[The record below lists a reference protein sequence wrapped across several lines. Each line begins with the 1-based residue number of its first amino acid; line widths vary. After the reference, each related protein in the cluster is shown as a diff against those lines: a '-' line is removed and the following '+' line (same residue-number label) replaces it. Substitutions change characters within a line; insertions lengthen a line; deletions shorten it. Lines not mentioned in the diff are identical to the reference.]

1 MTPRARPPS
10 LALRAARCPPRPGRT
25 QRSGH
30 GRSHGG
36 LFSPLMS
43 PFSSP
48 GETQNVLHRSY
59 DRVFQALYNNPINAH
74 VTRALRQVGSAARSG
89 PPGPRLPPC
98 SWPDPSGST
107 PSSSAGLS
115 RPHSWRVPVLT
126 RGGLSH
132 SAVTGGWP
140 LLRSPRPPT
149 PTVHPES
156 TQSRHAPTSLRGG
169 SSQGTGPRLLPSP
182 RLVQK
187 LSPQPSGPEHLM
199 GDPVVKGVPPQ
210 TGAWLGDTISRL
222 GDNILI
228 LASL

>member
-30 GRSHGG
+30 SRSHGG

-74 VTRALRQVGSAARSG
+74 VTRALRQVGSAACSG

-115 RPHSWRVPVLT
+115 CPHSWRVPVLT
-126 RGGLSH
+126 RGGLPLGRH
-132 SAVTGGWP
+132 RWLAAAAVTMP
-140 LLRSPRPPT
+140 SHTYRPSR
-149 PTVHPES
+149 VHPEPACS
-156 TQSRHAPTSLRGG
+156 NFSEGRQQPGDRPPPPPVPAP
-169 SSQGTGPRLLPSP
+169 GTETVPSAE
-182 RLVQK
+182 R
-187 LSPQPSGPEHLM
+187 
-199 GDPVVKGVPPQ
+199 
-210 TGAWLGDTISRL
+210 A
-222 GDNILI
+222 
-228 LASL
+228 